1 MTIGWRFD
9 NTYSKLPQSFLSDTT
24 PIPVE
29 SPELIIL
36 NDNLVEVLGL
46 NFSELNKKD
55 LSKLF
60 VVFDT

>member
-9 NTYSKLPQSFLSDTT
+9 NTYSKLPKSFLSDTT

-46 NFSELNKKD
+46 NFSELNKD
-55 LSKLF
+55 LNLDF
-60 VVFDT
+60 